1 MSRVLAL
8 DYGTKR
14 IGVALSDETKKIA
27 FAKPYIPFSRRAEL
41 VMMVAEGGSSEII
54 VGMPKN
60 LSGAET
66 AAAEAVRGFA
76 AWLAE
81 ETGLPITFIDE
92 RFSTKEILRE
102 KRGGDKGYRGDKGM
116 VDSLVAQR
124 ILQNYLDNNV

>member
-1 MSRVLAL
+1 L

-41 VMMVAEGGSSEII
+41 VMMVAEDEVSQILL
-54 VGMPKN
+54 GMPKN
-60 LSGAET
+60 LSGEET
-66 AAAEAVRGFA
+66 AAAGAVREFA
-76 AWLAE
+76 AWLTE
-81 ETGLPITFIDE
+81 QTGLPITFIDE
-92 RFSTKEILRE
+92 RFTTKEILRE
-102 KRGGDKGYRGDKGM
+102 NQGNKEAKGM